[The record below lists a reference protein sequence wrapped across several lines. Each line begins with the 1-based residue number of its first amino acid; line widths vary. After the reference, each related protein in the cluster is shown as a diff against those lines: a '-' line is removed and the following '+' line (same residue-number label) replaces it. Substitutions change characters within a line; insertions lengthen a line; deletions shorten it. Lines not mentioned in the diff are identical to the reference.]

1 MGNAKV
7 AGMDRFHL
15 PDWWWV
21 PRTVHFHILLTYLN
35 VVCLRHVGLPPSGFA
50 TVTFSNKDLQ
60 RRQCEKLPNPPFHY
74 PLLSVSI
81 AVTLEQSQT
90 LLGSDSCEVGV
101 TLTVNKEMTHHAT
114 RLQDAGPAS
123 A

>member
-15 PDWWWV
+15 PDWWWIS
-21 PRTVHFHILLTYLN
+21 RTVNVHILLAYLN
-35 VVCLRHVGLPPSGFA
+35 VDCLRHVRLPPGGFA
-50 TVTFSNKDLQ
+50 ALTFSNKDLQ

-90 LLGSDSCEVGV
+90 LLGPDSREVGV
-101 TLTVNKEMTHHAT
+101 TLPMNIEVAHHAAG
-114 RLQDAGPAS
+114 LQDVSPAS